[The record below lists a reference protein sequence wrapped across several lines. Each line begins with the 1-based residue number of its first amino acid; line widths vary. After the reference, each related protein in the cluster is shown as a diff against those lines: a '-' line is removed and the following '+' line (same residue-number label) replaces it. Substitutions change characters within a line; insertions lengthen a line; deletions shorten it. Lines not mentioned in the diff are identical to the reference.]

1 MSYRYRTIYREPAKC
16 DPTGEKIS
24 LWGAVFSPCQ
34 QQARPSTSHNPP
46 STSGYCHLL
55 IASSVGS
62 VLCYHLQDKNDSA
75 DISTLTE
82 TNVLNAHGEESILGC
97 AAVSVVENNDVGE
110 SVVASITLNG
120 DVRLYHHR
128 ILPSSSKESSPMHFI
143 ADTYFTVA
151 NATGNNV
158 SICPCQHESQVIV
171 AVGCIDGSTKM
182 FHTGLTLGSN
192 NRKGTT
198 IQKVLPSGTL
208 LETMGQ
214 GNACV
219 MSIAWSPKGD
229 LLAVGRKDGIVDV
242 FSSPFLVGTL
252 NREGTTTTSI
262 HGRVHRMVAHSSF
275 VRALSFSPD
284 GALLL
289 TGGDDGRVHAY
300 DIMRRKVALVGSFVG
315 HKSWILGIA
324 WHPDASRFATCSAD
338 KTVKIWEASTKQNVH
353 TFEGHMDKVWG
364 ISFSPCGT
372 RLASCGDDGI
382 IQIYSCEKQ

>member
-24 LWGAVFSPCQ
+24 LWGAAFSPCQ
-34 QQARPSTSHNPP
+34 QEAQPNKSTLIAS
-46 STSGYCHLL
+46 SSGYCHLL

-75 DISTLTE
+75 DISTLTQ
-82 TNVLNAHGEESILGC
+82 TNALNVHDDSTGLGC
-97 AAVSVVENNDVGE
+97 AAVSTIENDVGE

-120 DVRLYHHR
+120 DVRLYHHQR
-128 ILPSSSKESSPMHFI
+128 LPSSTKEASTMHFI

-158 SICPCQHESQVIV
+158 SICPCQCEGEVIV

-192 NRKGTT
+192 RKGTAMR
-198 IQKVLPSGTL
+198 QAVPPGTL

-214 GNACV
+214 GNSCV
-219 MSIAWSPKGD
+219 MSIAWSPKGE

-242 FSSPFLVGTL
+242 FSSPVSVGAF
-252 NREGTTTTSI
+252 NREGSSSSGI
-262 HGRVHRMVAHSSF
+262 HCRVHRMVAHSSF
-275 VRALSFSPD
+275 VRAVSFSPD

-315 HKSWILGIA
+315 HKSWILGIT

-338 KTVKIWEASTKQNVH
+338 KTVKIWEASTRQNVH
-353 TFEGHMDKVWG
+353 TFDGHKDKVWG
-364 ISFSPCGT
+364 ITFSPCGT